1 MLPSAVR
8 WSPGRREGAGELR
21 HRTGR
26 AAWGHLLA
34 GVLLLGTLTA
44 CSGDGPTAL
53 SAPEVFYLR
62 AHGGQ
67 KVFPLS
73 VDGGGSP
80 YARPG
85 TRRLTVDVAPGSE
98 DVVRLDGSGPDC
110 AGDAT
115 HVTCDVA
122 GTDLGAAGTR
132 GFVPLAAKGGRPG
145 DTGYLRF
152 SYATEDGRKL
162 TARTRVVV
170 GEPELRLL
178 TAAPVERVRPGAG
191 ITSPVVVRNT
201 GDVPARGL
209 TLVVDS
215 GDLEFAR
222 RYANCRYPGLRHGR
236 QAVCRFPDLVVPP
249 GETVAV
255 RPGLRLRASTTRM
268 YGSFRR
274 QVWPTDAG
282 PGQYQ
287 NFSAGG
293 DHGDGPALRAART
306 DAVKGAFAVD
316 QDWVSVSLDTRA
328 DYAVTGARLHG
339 APGDRRT
346 LRLTVRNDGPGD
358 PGHAA
363 RLVFTPPPGTTVLKE
378 PMEPIDED
386 VYAPHCRHGDYDYV
400 CDVGA
405 LEPGSSRTFEFTVR
419 LGEPGTGSVR
429 LTDASPRTGR
439 HDPDP
444 SDDRAT
450 VTVTG

>member
-1 MLPSAVR
+1 ML
-8 WSPGRREGAGELR
+8 RR
-21 HRTGR
+21 
-26 AAWGHLLA
+26 LLA
-34 GVLLLGTLTA
+34 DVLLLAALTA
-44 CSGDGPTAL
+44 CSGDEPTAL

-62 AHGGQ
+62 AHGGE

-73 VDGGGSP
+73 VDGGGP
-80 YARPG
+80 YARTGTG
-85 TRRLTVDVAPGSE
+85 TRKLTVDVAPGSE
-98 DVVRLDGSGPDC
+98 GVVRLDGSGPDC
-110 AGDAT
+110 AGGAT
-115 HVTCDVA
+115 HVTCDVT
-122 GTDLGAAGTR
+122 GTDLGLAGTR
-132 GFVPLAAKGGRPG
+132 GFVPRAAEGSRPG

-152 SYATEDGRKL
+152 SYATEDGKKL

-170 GEPELRLL
+170 GEPELKLL

-222 RYANCRYPGLRHGR
+222 RYANCRYPVLRHGR

-249 GETVAV
+249 GGTVAV
-255 RPGLRLRASTTRM
+255 RPGLRLRASETRM
-268 YGSFRR
+268 YGAFHR

-287 NFSAGG
+287 SFSAGG
-293 DHGDGPALRAART
+293 DRGDGPALRAARVGRT
-306 DAVKGAFAVD
+306 GAVKGVFAGNR
-316 QDWVSVSLDTRA
+316 DWVPVSLHTHA
-328 DYAVTGARLHG
+328 DYRVTGARLRG

-363 RLVFTPPPGTTVLKE
+363 RLVFRPPPGANVLKE
-378 PMEPIDED
+378 PTELIDED
-386 VYAPHCRHGDYDYV
+386 LYAPHCRHDDYDYV

-405 LEPGSSRTFEFTVR
+405 LEPGSSRTFEFTLS

-429 LTDASPRTGR
+429 LHDVKPRTGR

-444 SDDRAT
+444 SDDRAA